1 MKKAFQKLFGSSG
14 ARPQTKFEDNYVVG
28 KQLGIGTF
36 AVVRECTRKS
46 DGKKFAVKI
55 IDKRQLGKLDTLRTE
70 LSVLHRLSHA
80 HIITLHEAFE
90 TPSHVHIVTDL
101 ATGGELF
108 DRILAKGSFVERDA
122 SRLVREILLGVA
134 YLHDQ
139 NIVHR
144 DLKPENLLFKG
155 PQDDANLMIA
165 DFGLAKIIDEGAF
178 LQTACGTPHY
188 VAPEILRQSGHGK
201 GVDMWAIGVIT
212 YVLLCG
218 YTPFYEGEQQSNAA
232 LFQAILQCE
241 YEFDR
246 AYWSEISEGA
256 KDFISKLL
264 VVDPSRRATVQ
275 VALQHPWL
283 DTTESN
289 ANLLPALQK
298 AFDAKRTF
306 KRAVL
311 AINTITRA
319 TKAIPSSSSSITGL
333 LADMQ
338 VSPGPL
344 DPAKAESTALAG

>member
-1 MKKAFQKLFGSSG
+1 MKKAFQRLFGSSG
-14 ARPQTKFEDNYVVG
+14 ARAPTKFEDNYLVG

-36 AVVRECTRKS
+36 AVVRECLRKS
-46 DGKKFAVKI
+46 DGAKFAVKI
-55 IDKRQLGKLDTLRTE
+55 IDKRSLGKLDTLRTE
-70 LSVLHRLSHA
+70 LTVLHRLSHA
-80 HIITLHEAFE
+80 NIISLHEAFE

-108 DRILAKGSFVERDA
+108 DRILAKGSFVEQDA

-134 YLHDQ
+134 YLHGQ

-144 DLKPENLLFKG
+144 DLKPENLLFRG

-165 DFGLAKIIDEGAF
+165 DFGLAKVLDEGAF

-201 GVDMWAIGVIT
+201 AVDMWAIGVIT

-246 AYWSEISEGA
+246 AYWSEISQDA
-256 KDFISKLL
+256 KDFIRSLL
-264 VVDPSRRATVQ
+264 VVDPTRRATVQ
-275 VALQHPWL
+275 QALQHPWL
-283 DTTESN
+283 ETTESN

-298 AFDAKRTF
+298 AFDAKRAF

-319 TKAIPSSSSSITGL
+319 TKAAATPSSSITGL
-333 LADMQ
+333 LAEMQ
-338 VSPGPL
+338 SH
-344 DPAKAESTALAG
+344 DSEATPAAEKIALAG